1 MLPGKVRAPISESL
15 SAEAVNMGDH
25 EGIERSGDRPEHE
38 LVHAEAQDRKT
49 PPTPRDI
56 TVYELTP
63 PATPIQNVA

>member
-1 MLPGKVRAPISESL
+1 
-15 SAEAVNMGDH
+15 MGDH
-25 EGIERSGDRPEHE
+25 DGIERSGDRPEHE